1 MKKIQKKETFSYVLI
16 PLIKPK
22 GLNSFGYILTAKKG
36 NGNDKK

>member
-1 MKKIQKKETFSYVLI
+1 MQKNIKKGTFSYVLI
-16 PLIKPK
+16 PLIKPN